1 MVLSTHIS
9 SIAERIL
16 NEETLSIPDRSEVNM
31 IEVRSLAKTNVIPTL
46 KRVLES
52 TNVTTKNITLNGVSC
67 LEAKPPKIK
76 VPWSII
82 YGFGGGF
89 VQGSPNEDL
98 TIAAPLS
105 AKIGTKVIIPDYRL
119 APENP
124 WPAAIDDGFQV
135 YQAYDRPGL
144 WRFYV

>member
-52 TNVTTKNITLNGVSC
+52 TNVTTKNITLNGRQKVWLFPTVSTTAVCPVAVMC
-67 LEAKPPKIK
+67 LRIRA
-76 VPWSII
+76 
-82 YGFGGGF
+82 
-89 VQGSPNEDL
+89 PNNKD
-98 TIAAPLS
+98 AA
-105 AKIGTKVIIPDYRL
+105 A
-119 APENP
+119 E
-124 WPAAIDDGFQV
+124 
-135 YQAYDRPGL
+135 
-144 WRFYV
+144 

>member
-16 NEETLSIPDRSEVNM
+16 TKETFSLPDRSEMNM
-31 IEVRSLAKTNVIPTL
+31 IEVRSLAKTNVIPAL
-46 KRVLES
+46 KRILKS
-52 TNVTTKNITLNGVSC
+52 TNVTTKNITINEVSC
-67 LEAKPPKIK
+67 LEVNPPKIK
-76 VPWSII
+76 VPWNII

-105 AKIGTKVIIPDYRL
+105 AK
-119 APENP
+119 
-124 WPAAIDDGFQV
+124 
-135 YQAYDRPGL
+135 
-144 WRFYV
+144 